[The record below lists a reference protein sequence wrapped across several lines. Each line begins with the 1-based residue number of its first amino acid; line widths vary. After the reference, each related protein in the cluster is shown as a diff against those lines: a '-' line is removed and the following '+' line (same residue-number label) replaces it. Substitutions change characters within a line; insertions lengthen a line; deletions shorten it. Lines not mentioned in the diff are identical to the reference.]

1 MINYSVTEN
10 DTLAKQPFCY
20 ATAQS
25 TETVDLAALAAHMS
39 DHNTPFSKG
48 AINGVLTDM
57 LVCVV
62 ELIKEGKRVCLGDLG
77 TFSAKVSSH
86 SYRLDEKGNKIQITK
101 AGDFTD
107 AQVDGAKV
115 VFTPGKGC
123 DLKGVTFNKVLTRKA
138 NGEAMEAEYEKT
150 PAAGGGGTSL
160 S

>member
-1 MINYSVTEN
+1 MINYSVVEN

-20 ATAQS
+20 PVAQS
-25 TETVDLAALAAHMS
+25 TETVNLADLAAHMS

-57 LVCVV
+57 VLCVV

-77 TFSAKVSSH
+77 TFSVKLEGH

-107 AQVDGAKV
+107 AQIDRAKM
-115 VFTPGKGC
+115 VFTAGKAC
-123 DLKGVTFNKVLTRKA
+123 NLAGVTFNKVLTRKA
-138 NGEAMEAEYEKT
+138 NGEAMEAE
-150 PAAGGGGTSL
+150 
-160 S
+160 